1 MEIKYSELLK
11 LNKELKEGNSSE
23 EYNIKI
29 LSNIIVNQLTQI
41 VEYPLQ
47 KIGVNAIAS
56 CGNFDNIVQ
65 DSIQFNKSNCV
76 LIFWEL
82 CNIVDGF
89 QYKSNLL
96 TESEKFAIIEKTK
109 SEIDYTLTNLNSTSI
124 VVINYFSTTVF
135 NHQFIGRNNYD
146 VICRELNNYL
156 ESKKTQNVVLF
167 DIDKIFAK
175 ISVSSSVDFRNYY
188 SSKTLYTLD
197 FFEAYSTMI
206 TPIITSVFGKSKK
219 ALIFDCDNTLWKG
232 ILGEDGES
240 GIDMSGK
247 SAKGVFFE
255 EVQFMAKELASRG
268 VIIGLNSKNNPED
281 VKKVINN
288 HESMSLK
295 ESDIV
300 IEKVNWNDKVSN
312 LQDIAKELN
321 IGLDSIVFID
331 DSDFEINL
339 VKKYLQEV
347 YTIKVPQN
355 LYEYPAIFRK
365 NIDLFYSILSTKDD
379 VARVKSYKDQVVRE
393 QAKNSYG
400 SINEYLESL
409 DLEMIIY
416 IDHKDLI
423 ERMAQLTQK
432 TNQFNLTT
440 KRYTFTQVEE
450 FVKTNQYITFA
461 FEVNDKFGRFGIT
474 GESFVSINDYEATID
489 TFLMSC
495 RVLGRNIEFKFL
507 EELVLY
513 LETKGIKKIKSS
525 YVKTQKNQQVEDF
538 YERAGFTL
546 TGDFGELK
554 NYELIIKN
562 QKKVAINY
570 ISVKYERKN

>member
-11 LNKELKEGNSSE
+11 LNKELKDGNSSDQ
-23 EYNIKI
+23 YNIKI

-47 KIGVNAIAS
+47 KRGVNAIAS

-89 QYKSNLL
+89 QYKSNVL
-96 TESEKFAIIEKTK
+96 TESEKSAIIEKTK
-109 SEIDYTLTNLNSTSI
+109 SEIDYTLTNLKSTSI
-124 VVINYFSTTVF
+124 VIINYFSTTVF
-135 NHQFIGRNNYD
+135 NHQLIGRNNFD
-146 VICRELNNYL
+146 DICRELNNYL
-156 ESKKTQNVVLF
+156 ESKKTRNVVLF
-167 DIDKIFAK
+167 DIDKIFAR
-175 ISVSSSVDFRNYY
+175 ISVSSCVDFRNYY

-197 FFEAYSTMI
+197 FFEVYSTMI

-232 ILGEDGES
+232 ILGEDGET

-247 SAKGVFFE
+247 STKGVFFE
-255 EVQFMAKELASRG
+255 EVQYLAKELASRG
-268 VIIGLNSKNNPED
+268 IIVGLNSKNNPED
-281 VKKVINN
+281 IKKVIRE

-295 ESDIV
+295 ESEIV
-300 IEKVNWNDKVSN
+300 IEKVNWDDKVSN
-312 LQDIAKELN
+312 LKNIADELN

-339 VKKYLQEV
+339 IKKYLQDV
-347 YTIKVPQN
+347 YTIQVPWN
-355 LYEYPAIFRK
+355 LYEYPSLFRK

-379 VARVKSYKDQVVRE
+379 VARVKSYKNQIVRE

-416 IDHKDLI
+416 IDDKDLI

-440 KRYTFTQVEE
+440 RRYTFTQVEE
-450 FVKTNQYITFA
+450 FVKSNQYITFV
-461 FEVNDKFGRFGIT
+461 FEVNDKFGKFGIT
-474 GESFVSINDYEATID
+474 GESFVYIKGHEATID

-507 EELVLY
+507 DEIVLY
-513 LETKGIKKIKSS
+513 LKRMGIKQIKSS
-525 YVKTQKNQQVEDF
+525 YIKTQKNQQVEDF
-538 YERAGFTL
+538 YECAGFTL
-546 TGDFGELK
+546 TRFFGEVKDYKLVTK
-554 NYELIIKN
+554 NKKN
-562 QKKVAINY
+562 VIINY
-570 ISVKYERKN
+570 ISVKYEGEN

>member
-11 LNKELKEGNSSE
+11 LNKELKDGNSSE
-23 EYNIKI
+23 KYSIKI

-47 KIGVNAIAS
+47 KRGVNAIAS

-89 QYKSNLL
+89 QYKSNVL
-96 TESEKFAIIEKTK
+96 TESERSAIIEKTK
-109 SEIDYTLTNLNSTSI
+109 SEIDYTLTNLISTPI
-124 VVINYFSTTVF
+124 VIINYFSTTVF
-135 NHQFIGRNNYD
+135 NHQIIGRNNYD
-146 VICRELNNYL
+146 EICRELNNYL
-156 ESKKTQNVVLF
+156 ESKKTRNLVLF

-188 SSKTLYTLD
+188 SSKILYTLD
-197 FFEAYSTMI
+197 FFEVYSFMI
-206 TPIITSVFGKSKK
+206 TPIITSLFGKSKK

-240 GIDMSGK
+240 GIEMSGK
-247 SAKGVFFE
+247 SAKGVVFE

-268 VIIGLNSKNNPED
+268 IIIGLNSKNNPED
-281 VKKVINN
+281 VKKVIKD
-288 HESMSLK
+288 HESMSLE

-312 LQDIAKELN
+312 LQNIAKELN

-339 VKKYLQEV
+339 VKECLQEV
-347 YTIKVPQN
+347 YTIQVPQN
-355 LYEYPAIFRK
+355 IYEYPSLFRK

-379 VARVKSYKDQVVRE
+379 VARVKSYKNQVVRE
-393 QAKNSYG
+393 QLKNSFG

-409 DLEMIIY
+409 NLEMIIY

-461 FEVNDKFGRFGIT
+461 FEVNDKFGKFGIT
-474 GESFVSINDYEATID
+474 GESFVSIEGHEATID

-495 RVLGRNIEFKFL
+495 RVLGRNIELKFL
-507 EELVLY
+507 QELVLY
-513 LETKGIKKIKSS
+513 LESKGITKIKSS

-554 NYELIIKN
+554 VYELNVKDH
-562 QKKVAINY
+562 KKLAINY
-570 ISVKYERKN
+570 ITLQHERKN

>member
-11 LNKELKEGNSSE
+11 LNKELKDGNSSE

-47 KIGVNAIAS
+47 KRGVNAIAS

-89 QYKSNLL
+89 QYKSNVL
-96 TESEKFAIIEKTK
+96 TESEKSAIIEKTK

-124 VVINYFSTTVF
+124 VIINYFSTTVF
-135 NHQFIGRNNYD
+135 NHQIIGRNIYD
-146 VICRELNNYL
+146 EICRELNNYL
-156 ESKKTQNVVLF
+156 ESKKTRNVVLF

-175 ISVSSSVDFRNYY
+175 ITVSSSVDFRNYY

-197 FFEAYSTMI
+197 FFEVYSSMI
-206 TPIITSVFGKSKK
+206 TQIITSVFGKSKK

-240 GIDMSGK
+240 GIEMSGK

-268 VIIGLNSKNNPED
+268 IIIGLNSKNNPED
-281 VKKVINN
+281 VKKVIKD

-312 LQDIAKELN
+312 LQNIAKELN

-339 VKKYLQEV
+339 VKEYLQEV
-347 YTIKVPQN
+347 YTIQVPKN
-355 LYEYPAIFRK
+355 LYEYPSLFRK

-379 VARVKSYKDQVVRE
+379 AARVKSYKDQVVRE

-440 KRYTFTQVEE
+440 KRYTFTQVED

-461 FEVNDKFGRFGIT
+461 FEVNDKFGKFGIT
-474 GESFVSINDYEATID
+474 GESFVSIKGHEATID

-495 RVLGRNIEFKFL
+495 RVLGRNIELKFL

-513 LETKGIKKIKSS
+513 LESKGITQIKSS

-554 NYELIIKN
+554 NYELNIKDH
-562 QKKVAINY
+562 KKVAINY

>member
-11 LNKELKEGNSSE
+11 LNKELKDGNSSE

-29 LSNIIVNQLTQI
+29 FSNIIVNQLTQI

-47 KIGVNAIAS
+47 KRGVNAIAS

-89 QYKSNLL
+89 QYKSNVL
-96 TESEKFAIIEKTK
+96 TESEKSAIIEKTK

-124 VVINYFSTTVF
+124 VIINYFSTTVF

-146 VICRELNNYL
+146 QICRELNNYL
-156 ESKKTQNVVLF
+156 ESKKTRNVVLF

-197 FFEAYSTMI
+197 FFEVYSSMI

-240 GIDMSGK
+240 GIEMSGK

-268 VIIGLNSKNNPED
+268 IIIGLNSKNNPED
-281 VKKVINN
+281 VKKVIKD

-312 LQDIAKELN
+312 LQNIAKELN

-339 VKKYLQEV
+339 VKEYLQEV
-347 YTIKVPQN
+347 YTIQVPQN
-355 LYEYPAIFRK
+355 LYEYPSLFWK

-379 VARVKSYKDQVVRE
+379 AARVKSYKDQVVRE

-461 FEVNDKFGRFGIT
+461 FEVNDKFGKFGIT
-474 GESFVSINDYEATID
+474 GESFVSIKGHEATID

-495 RVLGRNIEFKFL
+495 RVLGRNIELKFL

-513 LETKGIKKIKSS
+513 LESKGITKIKSS

-554 NYELIIKN
+554 NYELNIKDH
-562 QKKVAINY
+562 KKVAINY